1 MTVWTVPATVVSVV
15 DGDTAHL
22 ALDLGWH
29 ISLTARVRVAGINA
43 PELNTA
49 AGVAAKAFAETL
61 LPPGA
66 AVLFQSHSLDKW
78 GRPLGSITLPG
89 PIDFAARMLDT
100 GHAVVM
106 VF

>member
-22 ALDLGWH
+22 VLDLGWH
-29 ISLTARVRVAGINA
+29 ITFTARVRVAGINA
-43 PELNTA
+43 PELNTD

-61 LPPGA
+61 LPAGTS
-66 AVLFQSHSLDKW
+66 VTFTSHTLDKW
-78 GRPLGSITLPG
+78 GRPLGAITLPG
-89 PIDFAARMLDT
+89 CADFAAAMLDA